1 MKTVNVT
8 VGNKVCQLTIKMFD
22 DEIDV
27 ETLLKIDYSNLTAE
41 LITFPVIVNRFGLL
55 LADMESKVSEA
66 KLNLEIYEAKK
77 KEDIRRALTEQE
89 EDKKGNIK
97 TIKPT
102 IDEIN
107 SGLIKDK
114 VYQVHKKLVFKAQ
127 KERDYINS
135 IFWASKNKMTILE
148 KLSTNVKAGDV
159 EEALLKKT
167 INGIQIRFS
176 ETLIK

>member
-1 MKTVNVT
+1 MKTINIT
-8 VGNKVCQLTIKMFD
+8 VGDKICQLTVKMFD

-77 KEDIRRALTEQE
+77 KEEIRRALTEQE

-114 VYQVHKKLVFKAQ
+114 IYQVHKKAVFKAQ

-135 IFWASKNKMTILE
+135 IFWASKDKSNKLD
-148 KLSTNVKAGDV
+148 KLSMSIQPGDV
-159 EEALLKKT
+159 DEKFIAKA
-167 INGIQIRFS
+167 INGI
-176 ETLIK
+176 EIKFANQRIK